1 MPTLIIET
9 DNYQVFADLLDVE
22 MSKNVKRLVITAATD
37 TETHVLLDI
46 MLDPVARANLKL
58 VL

>member
-1 MPTLIIET
+1 MPTLIIKNE
-9 DNYQVFADLLDVE
+9 NYQVFAELIDVE
-22 MSKNVKRLVITAATD
+22 MPTNVKRLVITAATD